1 MLLMLTKQKGQSVD
15 ALHHDKSAM
24 TALMAASSNGSL
36 SVLHIILEAGAKVN
50 QRNSDGVTALMHA
63 SVIGHAEVVREL
75 IARGADLSATDND
88 GFDALIAAATGGSAE
103 VSASSCNP
111 RALPAFPHPHSH
123 LHSHLRSH
131 LHSHLDRARRSR
143 SCSLGTRG

>member
-36 SVLHIILEAGAKVN
+36 TVLHIILEAGAKVN

-103 VSASSCNP
+103 VCASSCHNP
-111 RALPAFPHPHSH
+111 RARPPFPH
-123 LHSHLRSH
+123 LNSHLRTHTSVH
-131 LHSHLDRARRSR
+131 TSVHRCANSS
-143 SCSLGTRG
+143 STRV

>member
-1 MLLMLTKQKGQSVD
+1 M
-15 ALHHDKSAM
+15 
-24 TALMAASSNGSL
+24 
-36 SVLHIILEAGAKVN
+36 N

-103 VSASSCNP
+103 ACASCRTTLAPS
-111 RALPAFPHPHSH
+111 RHSNNCIH
-123 LHSHLRSH
+123 TSIHTSVHTSIHRCANS
-131 LHSHLDRARRSR
+131 SS
-143 SCSLGTRG
+143 TKVWT